1 MFYVSYI
8 LFEIPSNVMC
18 KIVGPGRWLPLMT
31 VCFGVRGRGGGGA
44 TDAQIISLCTAFV
57 TDFGSACGVRFL
69 LGVFEA
75 GLLPGISYYFTR
87 WYRKGELAFRVSL
100 YIFTSPLGG
109 AFSGLLASGILRI
122 RSIGSVRSWAMLFLV
137 EGLITIGLGTVAF
150 FTLTDR
156 PETARWLSPE
166 ERALA
171 VARIKSENVGATTV
185 LDELDRRKLALGIAN
200 PDTAACACIFLLNN
214 ITAQSMAFFLPTIV
228 ATIYPQSS
236 VVSKQLHAVP
246 PFVVGA
252 ASVVATNY
260 FAWRLGRRL
269 VFMMLLSPLPIVGYI
284 MFLASTDPHVRY
296 GATFVIAVGAFPFGA
311 LCPSQAAANTLS
323 DTARSAGIGLVM
335 VLGNI
340 GGLIATWGF
349 PKHDEPNYQ

>member
-1 MFYVSYI
+1 M
-8 LFEIPSNVMC
+8 
-18 KIVGPGRWLPLMT
+18 
-31 VCFGVRGRGGGGA
+31 
-44 TDAQIISLCTAFV
+44 
-57 TDFGSACGVRFL
+57 RFL

-87 WYRKGELAFRVSL
+87 WYRKSELAFRVSL

-109 AFSGLLASGILRI
+109 AFSGLLASGILKI
-122 RSIGSVRSWAMLFLV
+122 RSIGTVRTWAMLFLV
-137 EGLITIGLGTVAF
+137 EGLITIGLGIMAF

-166 ERALA
+166 EKALA
-171 VARIKSENVGATTV
+171 IARIKSENVGSKTV
-185 LDELDRRKLALGIAN
+185 LDRLDKRKLLLGIAN
-200 PDTAACACIFLLNN
+200 PNTAACAWIFLLDN

-228 ATIYPQSS
+228 ATIYPKNS

-252 ASVVATNY
+252 ASVVISN
-260 FAWRLGRRL
+260 FLAWKLKKRL
-269 VFMMLLSPLPIVGYI
+269 VIMMILSPLPIIGYI
-284 MFLASTDPHVRY
+284 MFLASKDPHVRY
-296 GATFVIAVGAFPFGA
+296 GATFIIAIGSFPFGA

-335 VLGNI
+335 VMGNI

-349 PKHDEPNYQ
+349 PKYDEPDYP